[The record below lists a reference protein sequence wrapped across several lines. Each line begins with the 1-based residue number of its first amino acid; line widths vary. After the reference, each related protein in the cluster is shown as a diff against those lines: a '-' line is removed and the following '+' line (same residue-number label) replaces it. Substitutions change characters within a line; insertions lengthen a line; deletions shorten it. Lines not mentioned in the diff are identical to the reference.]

1 MLNIQDIMA
10 ILPHRYPML
19 LVDRILE
26 VEPLK
31 RAVGI
36 KNVTVNEPFFAGHFP
51 QEPVMPGVLI
61 CEAMAQ
67 VAGVALLCGI
77 DEKGVLP
84 MFTGINRTRFR
95 SSVVPG
101 DTLRTEA
108 EVLKIKGKMGKVHC
122 CGYVGETLKAEGE
135 FMFYL
140 QFPKTAD
147 AEPAT
152 EEEKD

>member
-1 MLNIQDIMA
+1 MLNIQEIMA
-10 ILPHRYPML
+10 ILPHRDPML

-26 VEPLK
+26 IEPLK

-36 KNVTVNEPFFAGHFP
+36 KNVTANEPFFAGHFP

-108 EVLKIKGKMGKVHC
+108 EVLKIKGTMGKVHC
-122 CGYVGETLKAEGE
+122 CGYVGDTLKAEGE

-140 QFPKTAD
+140 QYPETNAPTEEKTA
-147 AEPAT
+147 
-152 EEEKD
+152 EKD

>member
-1 MLNIQDIMA
+1 MLNIQEIMD

-36 KNVTVNEPFFAGHFP
+36 KNVTANEPFFTGHFP
-51 QEPVMPGVLI
+51 QQPVMPGVLI

-77 DEKGVLP
+77 EEQGVLP

-95 SSVVPG
+95 SSVIPG

-122 CGYVGETLKAEGE
+122 RGYVDGALKAEGE

-140 QFPKTAD
+140 QFPKTD
-147 AEPAT
+147 ESSD
-152 EEEKD
+152 ENKEK